1 MSSPLSAVYNF
12 VRSKLLRQMTLFIVD
27 VHFLK
32 NLFIVV
38 GILGGA
44 AISDWLIGRWMQ
56 GRLRISPKKG
66 RSIYPLLQRCLLF
79 SLRLGI
85 WLVAFYNILT
95 LIPALQTIRQLF
107 VSGLAAFPDKF
118 WGALNTPFTD
128 VGDRKN
134 PISLLTLIIFV
145 SITVLVFVGARL
157 CGQWLKK
164 SILPQTRMERGAQAA
179 ISTIISYTFGLIGFI
194 ILLQSVGIDLSSLA
208 VIAGVLGLGLGF
220 GLQELASNFVSGL
233 TLLLEQQIR
242 VGDFVE
248 VDGLLGTI
256 ERISIRSTIVRTQ
269 DRLFVVVPNQRF
281 FAKNV
286 INWTYQTPE
295 SRLHIPVSV
304 AYGTDTVLVT
314 EALLIAARSES
325 RVLKYPPPQ
334 VWFKSFGDDAYKFEL
349 LAWINQPCD
358 FEPIKSSLNFLIE
371 QELNRKNIQIPFPQ
385 RELWL
390 KNPEVLVQALQPNL
404 ESAAPLPTV
413 AASGEGLKPK
423 TGIKVTKNSTL
434 RVLLRKVSYFENCTN
449 AQLRVLIE
457 QGYRQFYGPDQI
469 IFRENES
476 GESFYVIL
484 SGQVEVF
491 SQKLNRQIATLGVG
505 DFFGEISLLT
515 GAPRTATMRVLE
527 ATTLFVVDR
536 QALQK
541 LLQNYKALAEEI
553 AKSLSQRQQVLE
565 ELGLAQISPSDMIE
579 DDPFIW
585 IRRRIQTLFG
595 I

>member
-1 MSSPLSAVYNF
+1 
-12 VRSKLLRQMTLFIVD
+12 MTLITFD

-32 NLFIVV
+32 NLLIVV

-44 AISDWLIGRWMQ
+44 TISDWLMDRWMQ
-56 GRLRISPKKG
+56 RHLSNAQKSGRA
-66 RSIYPLLQRCLLF
+66 IYPLLQRCLLF
-79 SLRLGI
+79 CARLGI
-85 WLVAFYNILT
+85 WLIAFYNILT
-95 LIPALQTIRQLF
+95 LIPALQPARRLF
-107 VSGLAAFPDKF
+107 LNGLEALPDKL
-118 WGALNTPFTD
+118 WETLNTPFFD
-128 VGDRKN
+128 LGEKKK
-134 PISLLTLIIFV
+134 PISLLTLLIFF
-145 SITVLVFVGARL
+145 SIAALVFVGARL
-157 CGQWLKK
+157 CSQWLKK
-164 SILPQTRMERGAQAA
+164 SILPQTRMEQGAQAA
-179 ISTIISYTFGLIGFI
+179 ISTIISYTLGLIGFI
-194 ILLQSVGIDLSSLA
+194 ILLRSVGIDLGSLA

-295 SRLHIPVSV
+295 SRLHLPVSV
-304 AYGTDTVLVT
+304 AYGTDTVLAT
-314 EALLIAARSES
+314 EALLIAARAES
-325 RVLKYPPPQ
+325 RVLNYPPPQ
-334 VWFKSFGDDAYKFEL
+334 VWFKSFGDNAYEFEL
-349 LAWINQPCD
+349 LVWINQPCD
-358 FEPIKSSLNFLIE
+358 FEPIKSSLNFLME
-371 QELNRKNIQIPFPQ
+371 QELARKNIQIPFPQ
-385 RELWL
+385 RDLWL
-390 KNPEVLVQALQPNL
+390 KNPEALTQALHSKP
-404 ESAAPLPTV
+404 ESPFPSTAPPT
-413 AASGEGLKPK
+413 SGEAVKPK

-434 RVLLRKVSYFENCTN
+434 RFLLRQVSYFENCTN

-457 QGYRQFYGPDQI
+457 QGYRQFYTPEQI

-484 SGQVEVF
+484 SGKVEVF
-491 SQKLNRQIATLGVG
+491 SQKLDRQIAILTVG

-541 LLQNYKALAEEI
+541 LLQNYKTLAEEI

-565 ELGLAQISPSDMIE
+565 ELGLTQINPSE
-579 DDPFIW
+579 PAEADPFIW